1 VPPLSVVMPV
11 HNALPYLDQ
20 AVESILE
27 QSFTD
32 FEFVILD
39 DGSTDGSSTRLR
51 DWAAR
56 DSRIRLVA
64 ADQRL
69 GPVGSSN
76 RVAQAARAPVVARMD
91 ADDISYPDRLAEEL
105 ELLRSDDEIG
115 LVASLADVIDA
126 SDRELRGPEVWRLL
140 RRSVFVPFAHGA
152 MMYRREL
159 FDRLGGYRSECVYWE
174 DQDLITRM
182 AEIAKVMVIPRALYR
197 VRQSSTSTRFG
208 AEQDRIEES
217 LDRMYRCIARIEEGR
232 GYDDLLS
239 HSTGDKLD
247 PRVFLSHGS
256 VLLWAGIRP
265 RIFRRFLKR
274 AKLSFDAKTAATAVW
289 MAWASVS
296 PASLRRFLLFLL
308 AARNS
313 AASGKIPT
321 DRPLLWHPMR
331 VIGRLRKRHPQQDDS
346 IGRVSES
353 ARK

>member
-1 VPPLSVVMPV
+1 
-11 HNALPYLDQ
+11 
-20 AVESILE
+20 
-27 QSFTD
+27 
-32 FEFVILD
+32 
-39 DGSTDGSSTRLR
+39 
-51 DWAAR
+51 
-56 DSRIRLVA
+56 
-64 ADQRL
+64 
-69 GPVGSSN
+69 
-76 RVAQAARAPVVARMD
+76 
-91 ADDISYPDRLAEEL
+91 
-105 ELLRSDDEIG
+105 
-115 LVASLADVIDA
+115 
-126 SDRELRGPEVWRLL
+126 
-140 RRSVFVPFAHGA
+140 
-152 MMYRREL
+152 
-159 FDRLGGYRSECVYWE
+159 
-174 DQDLITRM
+174 M
-182 AEIAKVMVIPRALYR
+182 AGIAKVMVIPRALYR

-239 HSTGDKLD
+239 QSTGDKLD

-296 PASLRRFLLFLL
+296 PATLRKFLLFLL

-331 VIGRLRKRHPQQDDS
+331 VIGRLRNGHPQQDDS
-346 IGRVSES
+346 ISRVTES